1 MHVGYLFHHHPSE
14 QLEILY
20 SLDELYNLRNERET
34 EDDIGVI
41 VDIYF
46 DTVVR

>member
-1 MHVGYLFHHHPSE
+1 M
-14 QLEILY
+14 LY
-20 SLDELYNLRNERET
+20 SSDELYNLRNERET